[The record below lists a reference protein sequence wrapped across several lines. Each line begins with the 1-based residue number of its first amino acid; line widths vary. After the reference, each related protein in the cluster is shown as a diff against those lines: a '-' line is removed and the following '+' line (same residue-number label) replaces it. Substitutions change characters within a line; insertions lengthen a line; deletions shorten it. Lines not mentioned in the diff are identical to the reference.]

1 MAEQSKFLIK
11 IVGLSAVLSVLV
23 KYGGRVL
30 DLAPTPVNALVIVLL
45 PVAIVGGV
53 LGWRSRIS

>member
-1 MAEQSKFLIK
+1 MLEQSKFLIK
-11 IVGLSAVLSVLV
+11 IVGLSAVLSVMV

-30 DLAPTPVNALVIVLL
+30 DLAPTPVNAMIMVLL
-45 PVAIVGGV
+45 PVVVVGGV